1 MKITDCTIR
10 DGGHLNKWCFDPLC
24 VKAAYYAA
32 LKGGVDYFEIGYRF
46 PESKKDLGP
55 FGYCT
60 DTFLNSLLEINEKCK
75 LIVMIDAG
83 KSDGVYF
90 ENCTPEK
97 TLIKGVRVAS
107 YPYEYTKAISV
118 LEKIADKGYEVFLNL
133 MASSEISE
141 DQFLILKNWKNKDI
155 LQVVNFADS
164 FGSYTPSNIPFH
176 INKLKSIGFEKIG
189 FHSHNNLQM
198 AFANSLKAI
207 EEGATHIDASILGMG
222 RGSGNLPVEIFLGY
236 LEKEGHPKYNTV
248 PYLDVIERFFNDL
261 FNKYNWGY
269 KLQSLVGGLKNI
281 HPYYIDEL
289 FAKKS
294 YTIEEIWNAADFI
307 KENCPTSFSIE
318 ELNLALGKR
327 FYKPL
332 TPEKVNETISQI
344 SEQIKIVPAFDAF
357 KVNDFELK
365 DRHKGKKFLIIANG
379 PSILTYDKEIK
390 QLIKNENLIT
400 IGVNF
405 LKDIFVPD
413 YHVFV
418 SRKRLFKYINS
429 INKASTLLI
438 PSFFGKE
445 ILVENYE
452 GKYNYFDV
460 EIISK
465 DSATVINGTTQKN
478 VHLNVS
484 VSAILLAYLMGASE
498 IYSVGIDGYID
509 ENSKKMVFFYNE
521 NDTPDDK
528 EVASF
533 RYEMFVEE
541 LDRIDKFLQKNSV
554 SFSILTPTSHKKY
567 YRKYLGI

>member
-10 DGGHLNKWCFDPLC
+10 DGGHLNQWHFDPLC
-24 VKAAYYAA
+24 VKAAYFAA

-46 PESKKDLGP
+46 PESKKDLGQ

-60 DTFLNSLLEINEKCK
+60 DKFLNSLLEINEKCK

-83 KSDGVYF
+83 KSEGVYF
-90 ENCTPEK
+90 EDCSPDKTP
-97 TLIKGVRVAS
+97 IKGVRVAS
-107 YPYEYTKAISV
+107 YPYEYKKAISL
-118 LEKIADKGYEVFLNL
+118 LENFADKGYEVFLNL

-141 DQFLILKNWKNKDI
+141 GQFSILRNWKNKGI
-155 LQVVNFADS
+155 LQAVNFADS
-164 FGSYTPSNIPFH
+164 FGSYTPSKIPFH
-176 INKLKSIGFEKIG
+176 INKLRNIGFKNIG

-236 LEKEGHPKYNTV
+236 LEKEGYLQYNTV

-269 KLQSLVGGLKNI
+269 KLQALLGGLKNI

-289 FAKKS
+289 FDKKS

-332 TPEKVNETISQI
+332 TPVTVNESISKVT
-344 SEQIKIVPAFDAF
+344 EQMKIIPAFDAF
-357 KVNDFELK
+357 KVNNFELK
-365 DRHKGKKFLIIANG
+365 DRHIGKKFLIIANG
-379 PSILTYDKEIK
+379 PSILAYENEINN
-390 QLIKNENLIT
+390 LIKNENLIT
-400 IGVNF
+400 IGVNY
-405 LKDIFVPD
+405 LKDKFVPD

-429 INKASTLLI
+429 INMASRLLI

-445 ILVENYE
+445 ILDENYE
-452 GKYNYFDV
+452 GNYSYFDI
-460 EIISK
+460 EIADK
-465 DSATVINGTTQKN
+465 DAGTVLNGTTQN
-478 VHLNVS
+478 IMHLNVS
-484 VSAILLAYLMGASE
+484 ISAILLAYLMGASE
-498 IYSVGIDGYID
+498 IYAVGIDGYID
-509 ENSKKMVFFYNE
+509 EKSKKMVFFYNE

-541 LDRIDKFLQKNSV
+541 LDRIDKFLQENSV
-554 SFSILTPTSHKKY
+554 FFSILTPTSHKKY
-567 YRKYLGI
+567 YRNILQ